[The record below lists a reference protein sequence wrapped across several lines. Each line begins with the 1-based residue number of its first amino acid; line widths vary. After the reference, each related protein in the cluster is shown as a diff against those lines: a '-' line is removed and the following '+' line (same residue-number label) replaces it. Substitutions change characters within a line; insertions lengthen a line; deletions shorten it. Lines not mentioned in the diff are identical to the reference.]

1 MKNKKYRIIAR
12 ILALIGIVAVMLSLV
27 LVPASAFYDY
37 ESGSLYVPIF
47 PLSYINIATNGVYRQ
62 IPYFNDVNVDF
73 GYMLPEK
80 YIDDYDCFYYMDYP
94 ENVNF
99 ENISMLTQE
108 FDYSYD
114 DYINSVSLYLGYV
127 NLSLGFDQHTEG
139 IIHVD
144 NYYQYLPQIRFSS
157 QSTDEPFRSWGSIK
171 GCYVTKNGNTNTV
184 TKFEYETDFSTQKCS
199 GTVYLFK
206 ELIEYLPEFD
216 YLYISEAYFSFLPS
230 YTDYLI
236 YTSGYFESYDGCKPF
251 IDPGVF
257 SGGSS
262 GNTDE
267 LELRIEELESSLR
280 EHQLTEEQLRENIR
294 DLNDENE
301 NLTSEVDSLNSTVDT
316 LENRVE
322 EKQAII
328 LQKDSVIAEKDVVIS
343 EKDDTIHNQSVELF
357 ELRNVNALDK
367 LFSGIASAIWDG
379 LDQIGDFGYS
389 YVDGNNVE
397 RNVTIGSL
405 LSITIIGVVAFFV
418 IRLIRGGR

>member
-12 ILALIGIVAVMLSLV
+12 IFALIGIVAVMLSLV
-27 LVPASAFYDY
+27 LVPASAFGDY
-37 ESGSLYVPIF
+37 EYGSRYVSIF
-47 PLSYINIATNGVYRQ
+47 PLSYLEFNTNSIYNQ
-62 IPYFNDVNVDF
+62 YPYFNEFTIDFDYKMPELNLVN
-73 GYMLPEK
+73 
-80 YIDDYDCFYYMDYP
+80 YDCFCYMSYP
-94 ENVNF
+94 EEVNSV
-99 ENISMLTQE
+99 NISMYSQE
-108 FDYSYD
+108 FYYDYNDTLYS
-114 DYINSVSLYLGYV
+114 NSLHLAYS

-144 NYYQYLPQIRFSS
+144 NYYQYLPQIRFSP
-157 QSTDEPFRSWGSIK
+157 QSTDEPFHSSGSIK

-184 TKFEYETDFSTQKCS
+184 TKFEYETDFFTQKCS

>member
-216 YLYISEAYFSFLPS
+216 YLYISEAYFGFFPD

-236 YTSGYFESYDGCKPF
+236 YTSGYFESYDGYKPF
-251 IDPGVF
+251 IDPDVF

-267 LELRIEELESSLR
+267 LESRIEELETDVINLQHREELLHQQIRDQITEISELEADIALKDQSISSLVER
-280 EHQLTEEQLRENIR
+280 SKR
-294 DLNDENE
+294 
-301 NLTSEVDSLNSTVDT
+301 
-316 LENRVE
+316 LES
-322 EKQAII
+322 EKQDII
-328 LQKDSVIAEKDVVIS
+328 NEKDAVIQ
-343 EKDDTIHNQSVELF
+343 ERDDRIHNQEVELF

-367 LFSGIASAIWDG
+367 LFSGIAGAIWDG
-379 LDQIGDFGYS
+379 LDRIGDFGYS